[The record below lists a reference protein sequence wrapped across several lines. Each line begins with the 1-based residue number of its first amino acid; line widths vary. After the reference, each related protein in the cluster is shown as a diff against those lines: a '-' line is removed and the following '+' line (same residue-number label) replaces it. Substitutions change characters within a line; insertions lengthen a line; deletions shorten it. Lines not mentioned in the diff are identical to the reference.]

1 MKILILSL
9 LLLPLAATA
18 HEGHAH
24 TENTEAAE
32 PAEPAETYPLE
43 TCVVSGAKLESMGGP
58 YIHDH
63 EGTEVRFCCRGCLP
77 RFNRE
82 PAKFLQMIEDAR
94 EEAAED

>member
-9 LLLPLAATA
+9 LLLPLGAFA
-18 HEGHAH
+18 HEDHAH
-24 TENTEAAE
+24 DENNES
-32 PAEPAETYPLE
+32 AEPAETYPLD
-43 TCVVSGAKLESMGGP
+43 TCVVTGAKLDSMGGP

-94 EEAAED
+94 EKAEASKD

>member
-9 LLLPLAATA
+9 LLLPFAAAA
-18 HEGHAH
+18 HEDHAH
-24 TENTEAAE
+24 D
-32 PAEPAETYPLE
+32 EPAETAEAYPLE
-43 TCVVSGAKLESMGGP
+43 TCVVTGAKLDSMGGP